1 MKTPKDF
8 ILEELRRENIS
19 VGAFKIIIECLI
31 TSILNKKLADISS
44 VKYEFFKYLN
54 SMGKTLENK
63 IIEFENLS
71 YAQIEKRIDDEINEY
86 LQEIINENT

>member
-8 ILEELRRENIS
+8 ILEELWRENIS